1 MMLINIPEITTGCIK
16 IKTLYI
22 QGADLEYQTHPLLR
36 RELKEGGEERRRVLK
51 IVFQEA
57 EVAAM
62 MYTSIKIFHYWL
74 TMVNSVL
81 YLDTTGDDAASHQTY
96 NS

>member
-1 MMLINIPEITTGCIK
+1 MYK

-22 QGADLEYQTHPLLR
+22 PGADLEYQTHPLLR

-51 IVFQEA
+51 IVFREA

-62 MYTSIKIFHYWL
+62 
-74 TMVNSVL
+74 V
-81 YLDTTGDDAASHQTY
+81 Y
-96 NS
+96 NDID